1 VLFVEQGS
9 AHVRIVHKA
18 TALLAAIGL
27 AVLAAPAAAHAAAP
41 RTHGLVVSVRGETS
55 YEYVKSCSNT
65 APYPCGTFAAQ
76 VQFTIYTTNQG
87 SGSVTVGYQTV
98 DGTATAGSDYV
109 AASGTV
115 TIQHNSPQAY
125 VLVTLINDGV
135 SESTETF
142 NMKLTSSN
150 PPGDISSVGTSTIL
164 DGGQVPA
171 DCTLGKTAPNQ
182 ESMTCTGRP
191 AGQQWYLDQLCRY
204 PLGDPE
210 LVGNVVTGNGTSSG
224 TCSAGETD
232 GPANFVTL

>member
-1 VLFVEQGS
+1 
-9 AHVRIVHKA
+9 VRIVHK
-18 TALLAAIGL
+18 TTTMLAAIGL
-27 AVLAAPAAAHAAAP
+27 VVLAAPGASHAAASG
-41 RTHGLVVSVRGETS
+41 THGLVVSVRGGTS

-65 APYPCGTFAAQ
+65 APYPCGTYNAQ
-76 VQFTIYTTNQG
+76 VEFTIYTTNQG

-135 SESTETF
+135 SEPSETF
-142 NMKLTSSN
+142 NLKLTSSN

-171 DCTLGKTAPNQ
+171 DCNLSKTAPNQ
-182 ESMTCTGRP
+182 ESMTCTARP
-191 AGQQWYLDQLCRY
+191 ASQQWYLDQLCSY

-210 LVGNVVTGNGTSSG
+210 LVGNVVTGNGTSAG
-224 TCSAGETD
+224 TCNVGNTAGNASFFT
-232 GPANFVTL
+232 V

>member
-1 VLFVEQGS
+1 M
-9 AHVRIVHKA
+9 RIVRR
-18 TALLAAIGL
+18 TLTMLAAIGL
-27 AVLAAPAAAHAAAP
+27 TVLAAPAVAQAAMPAG
-41 RTHGLVVSVRGETS
+41 HGLVVSVRGETS

-65 APYPCGTFAAQ
+65 APYPCGTYNAQ
-76 VQFTIYTTNQG
+76 VEFTIYTTNQG

-98 DGTATAGSDYV
+98 DGTATAGSDYL
-109 AASGTV
+109 ATSGTV

-135 SESTETF
+135 SEPSETVQL
-142 NMKLTSSN
+142 KLTSSN

-171 DCTLGKTAPNQ
+171 DCNLGKTAPNQ

-224 TCSAGETD
+224 TCNIGTTVGAASFFTI
-232 GPANFVTL
+232 